1 MPYFANNMNTAELIE
16 KLKQEKPILSEK
28 FSVEEIAI
36 FGSYAR
42 NTQTDASDIDLLV
55 KLKEPKINNL
65 AGLLNYLEEKLKKHI
80 DITTKHKYLTP
91 RFLSR
96 LEKEIIY
103 V

>member
-1 MPYFANNMNTAELIE
+1 MNTTELIE
-16 KLKQEKPILSEK
+16 KLKQEKPILTER
-28 FSVEEIAI
+28 FSVEEIAV

-55 KLKEPKINNL
+55 KLKEPKFTNL
-65 AGLLNYLEEKLKKHI
+65 AGLLNYLEGKLKKHV

-91 RFLSR
+91 RFLSSI
-96 LEKEIIY
+96 EKEIIY